1 MTDKEEKPGI
11 ILPNVPPKDP
21 LIIPS
26 PPAKE
31 VGPIRKVD
39 TFEAESP
46 SGMMVIRRSYEVGV
60 DLATEVPDTTKYLI
74 TGARFKVMVQIA
86 PGMPEQERVLPLPP
100 FEVKADSIK
109 EAFEN
114 YEDAVK
120 EQTDLAIKQME
131 EAEKMAKK
139 EAEKI
144 QLSSAADLAALDGMQ
159 HGFKGKGR
167 TTRRRKGMGPRP
179 KGH

>member
-100 FEVKADSIK
+100 FEIKADTIM

-131 EAEKMAKK
+131 EAERMAKK

-144 QLSSAADLAALDGMQ
+144 QLSSAADLAALNRAQPQGS
-159 HGFKGKGR
+159 GGPVPKRRFKSGR
-167 TTRRRKGMGPRP
+167 RP